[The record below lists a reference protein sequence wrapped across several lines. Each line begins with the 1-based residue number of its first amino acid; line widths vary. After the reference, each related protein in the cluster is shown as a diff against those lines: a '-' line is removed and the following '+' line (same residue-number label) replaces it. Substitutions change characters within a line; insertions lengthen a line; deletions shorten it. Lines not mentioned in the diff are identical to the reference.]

1 MGSLEVGINRSVAR
15 PHPQQRLL
23 IGCCV
28 VAQNRTVNCAAK
40 VWSRWPV
47 RFASWKRRRAGPFDF
62 HNTAV
67 KLSGFNRCRTQHPVK
82 RRHLPIALRVQCLP
96 SSNQQ
101 FEEANIERRN
111 RIRARCRDGTQIC
124 NLCGQ
129 RSFTPLNRAQ
139 QAECLL
145 AAQGTALCSIWAS
158 RPRHWR
164 AFGVGRFLF
173 LIRRQPRLVT
183 AAQNCFVAL

>member
-15 PHPQQRLL
+15 LHPQQRLL

-40 VWSRWPV
+40 PWSRWPV
-47 RFASWKRRRAGPFDF
+47 RFASWKRRRARPFDL

-82 RRHLPIALRVQCLP
+82 RRHLLIALRVQCLP

-101 FEEANIERRN
+101 FEKANAERRN
-111 RIRARCRDGTQIC
+111 RIRGALLRRNTDLQSVRPAEFHSAESSAAGRMSAGRTGHSPMFH
-124 NLCGQ
+124 LGVT
-129 RSFTPLNRAQ
+129 RSTLKAGVF
-139 QAECLL
+139 
-145 AAQGTALCSIWAS
+145 S
-158 RPRHWR
+158 
-164 AFGVGRFLF
+164 VGRFLF
-173 LIRRQPRLVT
+173 
-183 AAQNCFVAL
+183 